1 METFSGN
8 QLISWKVE
16 TDIYGYQIKANE
28 TYIVDHHSDIDGRPE
43 YVTLTAWENS
53 HNRDN
58 YYIDENA
65 EKEFGQLVDFPK
77 TEKLVIELRLRQDL
91 ADKLPKD
98 KNEKNAFICRAIEYA
113 IDKDTWMAKAH
124 AAKSPAKT
132 AAARENGK
140 KGAQAR
146 WNKKE

>member
-8 QLISWKVE
+8 QLISWRVE
-16 TDIYGYQIKANE
+16 MDTAGYPINAEE

-43 YVTLTAWENS
+43 YVTLTAWMNS
-53 HNRDN
+53 HDKN
-58 YYIDENA
+58 YYPGDVDSES
-65 EKEFGQLVDFPK
+65 EFNQFFNFPK
-77 TEKLVIELRLRQDL
+77 TEKIEVRLRQDL
-91 ADKLPKD
+91 ADRLPKN
-98 KNEKNAFICRAIEYA
+98 KGEKNIFINRAIEYA

-124 AAKSPAKT
+124 GAKSPAKT

-146 WNKKE
+146 WKKEV